1 MEELRNKLLD
11 WAKQFETPDF
21 IKDDPIFFPHKYS
34 DKKDI
39 EISAFLTSWI
49 AFGNRKLIMQQAEIL
64 DNLMGN
70 SPYAFIMNKV
80 WEQYKEN
87 TNTFYR
93 MFTYHDFFCIC
104 QRLYN
109 IYQEWDD
116 LEVFYEGY
124 NNVIREIQT
133 DFGGVKGIP
142 KLERDS
148 PCKRICLFLR
158 WGSTKITGRF
168 RYLEYYSPD
177 RIIHTIG
184 CTCCKN
190 GTPAWDNNTQNRGL
204 ENGSTSNQLHENN
217 FPG

>member
-1 MEELRNKLLD
+1 MEELRDKLLD

-21 IKDDPIFFPHKYS
+21 IKDDPIFFPHKYN

-104 QRLYN
+104 R
-109 IYQEWDD
+109 
-116 LEVFYEGY
+116 
-124 NNVIREIQT
+124 
-133 DFGGVKGIP
+133 
-142 KLERDS
+142 
-148 PCKRICLFLR
+148 
-158 WGSTKITGRF
+158 
-168 RYLEYYSPD
+168 
-177 RIIHTIG
+177 G
-184 CTCCKN
+184 CTTYIRN
-190 GTPAWDNNTQNRGL
+190 GMIWKYFMRVTTMLSVKYKQILVA
-204 ENGSTSNQLHENN
+204 
-217 FPG
+217 

>member
-1 MEELRNKLLD
+1 MIKKPLSKNGKKNIMEELRNKLLD

-87 TNTFYR
+87 
-93 MFTYHDFFCIC
+93 
-104 QRLYN
+104 
-109 IYQEWDD
+109 
-116 LEVFYEGY
+116 
-124 NNVIREIQT
+124 
-133 DFGGVKGIP
+133 
-142 KLERDS
+142 
-148 PCKRICLFLR
+148 KRY
-158 WGSTKITGRF
+158 SKIG
-168 RYLEYYSPD
+168 
-177 RIIHTIG
+177 
-184 CTCCKN
+184 
-190 GTPAWDNNTQNRGL
+190 A
-204 ENGSTSNQLHENN
+204 
-217 FPG
+217 

>member
-1 MEELRNKLLD
+1 MIL
-11 WAKQFETPDF
+11 
-21 IKDDPIFFPHKYS
+21 YS
-34 DKKDI
+34 SHISTVIKKDI

-158 WGSTKITGRF
+158 WVVRKSPVAKMAHQLGITTRKTEDWKMVQQVTNYMKTIFPDDPCRGDF
-168 RYLEYYSPD
+168 ALFGYS
-177 RIIHTIG
+177 I
-184 CTCCKN
+184 
-190 GTPAWDNNTQNRGL
+190 NNK
-204 ENGSTSNQLHENN
+204 
-217 FPG
+217 

>member
-70 SPYAFIMNKV
+70 SPYDFIMNKV

-93 MFTYHDFFCIC
+93 MFTYHDFSAFA
-104 QRLYN
+104 
-109 IYQEWDD
+109 
-116 LEVFYEGY
+116 
-124 NNVIREIQT
+124 
-133 DFGGVKGIP
+133 
-142 KLERDS
+142 S
-148 PCKRICLFLR
+148 
-158 WGSTKITGRF
+158 
-168 RYLEYYSPD
+168 
-177 RIIHTIG
+177 G
-184 CTCCKN
+184 CTTYIRN
-190 GTPAWDNNTQNRGL
+190 GMIWKYFMRVTTMLSVKYKQILVA
-204 ENGSTSNQLHENN
+204 
-217 FPG
+217 

>member
-70 SPYAFIMNKV
+70 SPYDFIMNKV

-109 IYQEWDD
+109 IYQEWND
-116 LEVFYEGY
+116 LEVFMR
-124 NNVIREIQT
+124 VT
-133 DFGGVKGIP
+133 TMLSVKYKQI
-142 KLERDS
+142 LV
-148 PCKRICLFLR
+148 
-158 WGSTKITGRF
+158 
-168 RYLEYYSPD
+168 
-177 RIIHTIG
+177 
-184 CTCCKN
+184 
-190 GTPAWDNNTQNRGL
+190 A
-204 ENGSTSNQLHENN
+204 
-217 FPG
+217 

>member
-1 MEELRNKLLD
+1 MEELRDKLLD

-21 IKDDPIFFPHKYS
+21 IKDDPIFFPHKYN

-148 PCKRICLFLR
+148 PQAYLSVSTV
-158 WGSTKITGRF
+158 GSTKIAGGF

>member
-1 MEELRNKLLD
+1 MEELRDKLLD

-21 IKDDPIFFPHKYS
+21 IKDDPIFFPHKYN

-93 MFTYHDFFCIC
+93 MFTYHDFFCI
-104 QRLYN
+104 
-109 IYQEWDD
+109 
-116 LEVFYEGY
+116 FA
-124 NNVIREIQT
+124 
-133 DFGGVKGIP
+133 
-142 KLERDS
+142 S
-148 PCKRICLFLR
+148 
-158 WGSTKITGRF
+158 
-168 RYLEYYSPD
+168 
-177 RIIHTIG
+177 G
-184 CTCCKN
+184 CTTYIRN
-190 GTPAWDNNTQNRGL
+190 GMIWKYFMRVTTMLSVKYKQILVA
-204 ENGSTSNQLHENN
+204 
-217 FPG
+217 

>member
-70 SPYAFIMNKV
+70 SPYDFIMNKV

-116 LEVFYEGY
+116 L
-124 NNVIREIQT
+124 
-133 DFGGVKGIP
+133 D
-142 KLERDS
+142 
-148 PCKRICLFLR
+148 
-158 WGSTKITGRF
+158 
-168 RYLEYYSPD
+168 YYSSN

-184 CTCCKN
+184 CACCKN
-190 GTPAWDNNTQNRGL
+190 GTSAWDNNTQNRGL